1 MPIIDL
7 PQGRVQYRL
16 AGPGDSAGPPV
27 VFVHGFLVNCELW
40 TGVADELSGRG
51 MRSFALN
58 LPLGSHSLALR
69 PDADLSPRE
78 VRCASS
84 LSILTTLVSAGWR

>member
-7 PQGRVQYRL
+7 PHGRVQYRL
-16 AGPGDSAGPPV
+16 AGPG
-27 VFVHGFLVNCELW
+27 
-40 TGVADELSGRG
+40 GVADELSGRG
-51 MRSFALN
+51 MRSFALD

-84 LSILTTLVSAGWR
+84 LSILTTLVSAGWC